1 MNSKH
6 KKHENYH
13 KSHFNQIL
21 KMNDKYKKYQFPEKT
36 HVMQRGIKNK
46 NNGSFFIEKDASDRW
61 NNIFLA
67 L

>member
-36 HVMQRGIKNK
+36 HVMQRGIKIRIMDHFSLK
-46 NNGSFFIEKDASDRW
+46 KMQVIGGTTSF
-61 NNIFLA
+61 
-67 L
+67 